1 VRRLA
6 GRAAIGLGGL
16 LLALAILTCAKALLT
31 APPGSSLTL
40 FANPPFISANGGVS
54 VISAFCIEPAGMPCP
69 DGTVIQCFTTLGR
82 VDPQAQTKDGV
93 ARFNLVSDSRSG
105 TATVT
110 CVSGG
115 PAVAASTPPSSTTP
129 SSTTPS
135 STLPAAG
142 GGGTSG
148 SGSASTPVVIGSAL
162 PAQVVVVP
170 QFPRID
176 GPGGQ
181 TRVVATVYDA
191 SGNPVANVPVIFTVA
206 PAGACGSTE
215 FFDSGGQPIYT
226 DTNGQ
231 AADVMHTRRPST
243 DPVVVTVTATAANG
257 KIGTTMVT
265 INAVP
270 VPAPSPTPL
279 PPC

>member
-1 VRRLA
+1 M
-6 GRAAIGLGGL
+6 GLGVL
-16 LLALAILTCAKALLT
+16 LLALGVLTCAKALLT

-40 FANPPFISANGGVS
+40 FPNPPFIPAYGGVS
-54 VISAFCIEPAGMPCP
+54 VISAFCIEPAGIPCP

-82 VDPQAQTKDGV
+82 VDPQAETKDGV
-93 ARFNLVSDSRSG
+93 ARLNLVSDSRSG

-115 PAVAASTPPSSTTP
+115 PAVAPSASPSASGSPP
-129 SSTTPS
+129 
-135 STLPAAG
+135 AG

-148 SGSASTPVVIGSAL
+148 NGSASTSVVIGSAL
-162 PAQVVVVP
+162 PAQVVVAPAFP
-170 QFPRID
+170 QIA

-181 TRVVATVYDA
+181 TRIVATVYDA
-191 SGNPVANVPVIFTVA
+191 SGNPVANVPVIFTVTQKS
-206 PAGACGSTE
+206 GACGNRE
-215 FFDSGGQPIYT
+215 FFDSGGQPIFT

-243 DPVVVTVTATAANG
+243 DQAVVTVTATVPNG
-257 KIGTTMVT
+257 KTGAADVT

-270 VPAPSPTPL
+270 LPTP
-279 PPC
+279 PPPTSTMVPPPPPIC

>member
-1 VRRLA
+1 M
-6 GRAAIGLGGL
+6 GLGAL
-16 LLALAILTCAKALLT
+16 LLALAVLTCAKALLT

-82 VDPQAQTKDGV
+82 VDPEAETKDGV

-115 PAVAASTPPSSTTP
+115 PAVAASTAP

-135 STLPAAG
+135 STLPATG

-148 SGSASTPVVIGSAL
+148 NGSATTTVGIGSAL
-162 PAQVVVVP
+162 PMQVVVVAASP
-170 QFPRID
+170 QID

-181 TRVVATVYDA
+181 TRVVATVYDL
-191 SGNPVANVPVIFTVA
+191 SGNPVANVPVIFTVTQKS
-206 PAGACGSTE
+206 GACGNRE

-243 DPVVVTVTATAANG
+243 DPAVVTVTATTANG
-257 KIGTTMVT
+257 KMGTTDVT
-265 INAVP
+265 INGVP
-270 VPAPSPTPL
+270 VPPPTSTLVPPPSPT
-279 PPC
+279 C

>member
-1 VRRLA
+1 VRRLP
-6 GRAAIGLGGL
+6 GRTATGLGAL
-16 LLALAILTCAKALLT
+16 LLAVGVLTCAKALRT

-54 VISAFCIEPAGMPCP
+54 VISGFCIEPAGMPCP
-69 DGTVIQCFTTLGR
+69 DGTVLLCFTTLGR
-82 VDPQAQTKDGV
+82 VDPQAETKDGV

-129 SSTTPS
+129 SSTTP
-135 STLPAAG
+135 AAV

-148 SGSASTPVVIGSAL
+148 NGSASTTVVIGSAL
-162 PAQVVVVP
+162 PAQVVVVAAS
-170 QFPRID
+170 PRID

-191 SGNPVANVPVIFTVA
+191 SGNPVSNVPVIFTVA
-206 PAGACGSTE
+206 VKTAGCGLKE
-215 FFDSGGQPIYT
+215 FLDSGSQPIFT

-243 DPVVVTVTATAANG
+243 DSQTVVTVTATVANG
-257 KIGTTMVT
+257 KTNTTDVT
-265 INAVP
+265 INAI
-270 VPAPSPTPL
+270 PAPTPPPSPT
-279 PPC
+279 C

>member
-1 VRRLA
+1 MRRLPE
-6 GRAAIGLGGL
+6 RTEIGLGVL
-16 LLALAILTCAKALLT
+16 LLALAVLTCAKALRT

-40 FANPPFISANGGVS
+40 IANPLFISANGGVS
-54 VISAFCIEPAGMPCP
+54 VISAFCIEPAGIPCP

-82 VDPQAQTKDGV
+82 VDAQAETKDGV
-93 ARFNLVSDSRSG
+93 ARLNLVSDSRSG

-115 PAVAASTPPSSTTP
+115 PAVAPSASPGT
-129 SSTTPS
+129 
-135 STLPAAG
+135 G

-148 SGSASTPVVIGSAL
+148 NGSASTTVGIGSVL
-162 PAQVVVVP
+162 PNQVVVVAASP
-170 QFPRID
+170 QIL

-191 SGNPVANVPVIFTVA
+191 SGNPVANVPVIFTVTQKS
-206 PAGACGSTE
+206 GACGNRE

-243 DPVVVTVTATAANG
+243 DPAVVTVTATAANG
-257 KIGTTMVT
+257 KTGVTDVT

-270 VPAPSPTPL
+270 VPTPPPPTSTLVPPPSPT
-279 PPC
+279 C